1 MRELIE
7 RLEKVDGLAEG
18 FTGEDSEA
26 EELVMYAQNDGQL
39 YQQRIK
45 PILKNMVTKKGQG
58 KLDKKLLPKLMMY
71 LVDDAAKKYTKEMGS
86 PGQKWNDMFPKKVR
100 NIAAQKLAD
109 EYYREVMDG
118 EHDDYLPKKY
128 RK

>member
-45 PILKNMVTKKGQG
+45 PILKKMVTKKGQG

-100 NIAAQKLAD
+100 KIAAHKLAD
-109 EYYREVMDG
+109 
-118 EHDDYLPKKY
+118 
-128 RK
+128 